1 MNRKTQITLGASIVA
16 LGGGYLIVNSI
27 RRKSLFNKIAEAI
40 GGAATNLGNYD
51 AWFSPS
57 YYQDFTNGNYILL
70 TDGTTLQKARK
81 IGDAFGV
88 IWNDT
93 DDIMGVM
100 RSIPDGVALS
110 QVSAKFQEKGYG
122 DLRTKIGEMG
132 KAESN
137 QVGQILSQIPAYRQ
151 V

>member
-1 MNRKTQITLGASIVA
+1 MNRKAKIRLGGTIVA
-16 LGGGYLIVNSI
+16 LGGGYLLIDSI
-27 RRKSLFNKIAEAI
+27 RRKKLYNKIAETI

-51 AWFSPS
+51 AWFNPT
-57 YYQDFTNGNYILL
+57 YFQDYTNGNYILL

-81 IGDAFGV
+81 LGDAFGV
-88 IWNDT
+88 MWNDD

-100 RSIPDGVALS
+100 RTIPDGVALS
-110 QVSAKFQEKGYG
+110 QISAKFQEKGYG
-122 DLRTKIGEMG
+122 DLRTKIGDMG

-137 QVGQILSQIPAYRQ
+137 QIGQILSQIPAYRQ